1 MSVVPESTTGWTTS
15 SCGRDRSHP
24 APSREFRPAVRFL
37 TGPNQLEGTPGR
49 VRVDDP
55 TDELLSAVAKINDAP
70 KAQVAL
76 HFLIKGLDDFIA
88 ESRVHGPQDAPRQ
101 AA

>member
-1 MSVVPESTTGWTTS
+1 M
-15 SCGRDRSHP
+15 
-24 APSREFRPAVRFL
+24 SREIVL
-37 TGPNQLEGTPGR
+37 R

>member
-1 MSVVPESTTGWTTS
+1 M
-15 SCGRDRSHP
+15 
-24 APSREFRPAVRFL
+24 SREIVL
-37 TGPNQLEGTPGR
+37 R

-55 TDELLSAVAKINDAP
+55 TDELLSAVAKLNDAP

-88 ESRVHGPQDAPRQ
+88 ESARAQDAPRQ

>member
-1 MSVVPESTTGWTTS
+1 MEAGAS
-15 SCGRDRSHP
+15 SDHDGMNTIPPH
-24 APSREFRPAVRFL
+24 SRENPMSREIVL
-37 TGPNQLEGTPGR
+37 R

-88 ESRVHGPQDAPRQ
+88 ESRAHGPQDAPRQ